1 MSKTDI
7 RVLKRGLK
15 RLAFSVL
22 TVITFALALGGLIAT
37 AFVPGYWAV
46 LLFLA
51 SAALG
56 VFALGLLYA
65 NGLTNS
71 HREERPGE
79 DK

>member
-7 RVLKRGLK
+7 GVLKRGLK

-22 TVITFALALGGLIAT
+22 TVLTFASVIGGLIVT

-56 VFALGLLYA
+56 VFALSLLYA
-65 NGLTNS
+65 NGLTNN
-71 HREERPGE
+71 HHEERPGE